1 MVLVRTLLMAVL
13 IVMGLLAFFQ
23 RRIMYPATQAER
35 LPVAAFPETARQF
48 SEAADLRLRTADG
61 AEIGAWHLR
70 SRSGRNSRL
79 MLLFHGNAG
88 HRAGRTGWYRLAAG
102 FQCDVLAIDYH
113 GYGDSEGSPTEQHLI
128 NDAQAAWLHATGAL
142 GYRPEQI
149 VITGES
155 LGGGVAVR
163 LAADVCRGGQ
173 KPHGLLLVATFDSML
188 NAAGFHFPWL
198 PVGRLL
204 LDRFHSDQQIADVT
218 CRIVQYHGDQDTVV
232 PLPLGQRLHQ
242 RAPAVSV
249 DGVPRQFRLLR
260 GSGHNGLLQQHA
272 VTFRRELGDLFSE

>member
-1 MVLVRTLLMAVL
+1 
-13 IVMGLLAFFQ
+13 
-23 RRIMYPATQAER
+23 
-35 LPVAAFPETARQF
+35 
-48 SEAADLRLRTADG
+48 
-61 AEIGAWHLR
+61 
-70 SRSGRNSRL
+70 
-79 MLLFHGNAG
+79 
-88 HRAGRTGWYRLAAG
+88 
-102 FQCDVLAIDYH
+102 
-113 GYGDSEGSPTEQHLI
+113 
-128 NDAQAAWLHATGAL
+128 L

-204 LDRFHSDQQIADVT
+204 VDRFHSDQQIADVT

-232 PLPLGQRLHQ
+232 PLPLGQQLHQ

-249 DGVPRQFRLLR
+249 DGVPRQFRLLP

-272 VTFRRELGDLFSE
+272 VTFRRELRDLFSE